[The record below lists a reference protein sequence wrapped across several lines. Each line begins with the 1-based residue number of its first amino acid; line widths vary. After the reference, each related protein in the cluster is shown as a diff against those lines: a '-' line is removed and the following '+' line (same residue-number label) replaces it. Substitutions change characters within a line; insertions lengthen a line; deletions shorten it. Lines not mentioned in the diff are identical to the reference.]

1 MKKYDIKWTSISVA
15 ICLIGIILSGASGD
29 TETHTVERLLR
40 KRVDIMENTL
50 SGKISFKEGKE
61 QLNEIEEGK
70 LYSDD
75 VKGMMLDDVLERCSL
90 TYARCTHFVYYE
102 NSVMCHVMIHML
114 CDMIVFVENPFHNVD
129 FSDVV
134 HLLPPCIRQSG
145 RVLFYLYRFDI
156 KLFADICR
164 TSLTAAFRT
173 VEGEQ
178 LFLKKLTALRA
189 AKRHREN
196 NVFRQSGCGQAFL
209 SMERVICKFI

>member
-75 VKGMMLDDVLERCSL
+75 VKGMMAFMNNDYDK
-90 TYARCTHFVYYE
+90 
-102 NSVMCHVMIHML
+102 I
-114 CDMIVFVENPFHNVD
+114 INVD
-129 FSDVV
+129 ILEISRVNAVSD
-134 HLLPPCIRQSG
+134 LIAFEGKIRWTYRG
-145 RVLFYLYRFDI
+145 RDDIYL
-156 KLFADICR
+156 
-164 TSLTAAFRT
+164 
-173 VEGEQ
+173 
-178 LFLKKLTALRA
+178 
-189 AKRHREN
+189 EN
-196 NVFRQSGCGQAFL
+196 NKYYIGVKEDDHKLKLVSFEL
-209 SMERVICKFI
+209 IE